1 MSVDA
6 LVPQFCMNLS
16 PLWRMGIVG
25 EHEGELPAGSLLSS
39 CTAGRVSGL
48 ALE

>member
-16 PLWRMGIVG
+16 PLWWMGIVG